1 VNVEESVAALIL
13 RGPRIEINKL
23 TEKIQREGKVRLV
36 FLKVGPHT
44 TYYYVKELRKEDREN
59 VEFNADY

>member
-1 VNVEESVAALIL
+1 MSEGESVAALIL

-36 FLKVGPHT
+36 FLKVGPSSI
-44 TYYYVKELRKEDREN
+44 YYYVKELRKEERGN
-59 VEFNADY
+59 VGFDTDF

>member
-1 VNVEESVAALIL
+1 MSEGESVAALIL

-44 TYYYVKELRKEDREN
+44 TYYYVKELRREESVN
-59 VEFNADY
+59 GGFNTDP